1 MTDDITHELAE
12 TLKEL
17 RQLYDSRQHLGPSM
31 VRVDAVLD
39 RYEDACKTQEPVI
52 TKVEVI
58 ADEVREYVNWKPYN
72 KITTS
77 LQDDGKTLKVFV
89 TQNTEEPKMTDMCGG
104 NTPIVPEE
112 TIDEWESLG
121 LIYDELVYTRDK
133 TLYNKAEKEVSK
145 QWATALSNFIDKLG
159 GDSPALWEWK
169 GKTPTPE
176 KVVEC
181 LQELFDFHTQIATD
195 GELDECCRILE
206 INGYFEH
213 RDMLLKYRR
222 PQPTLKSQ
230 ALKDLETVRK
240 NSDIIPEI
248 LETIE
253 KALKSIP
260 EDSSV

>member
-1 MTDDITHELAE
+1 MTNKEI
-12 TLKEL
+12 LKSLNE
-17 RQLYDSRQHLGPSM
+17 
-31 VRVDAVLD
+31 
-39 RYEDACKTQEPVI
+39 
-52 TKVEVI
+52 
-58 ADEVREYVNWKPYN
+58 
-72 KITTS
+72 KITAASIS
-77 LQDDGKTLKVFV
+77 LAYLKRSRASFLSVISDEP
-89 TQNTEEPKMTDMCGG
+89 TDTEEPEMTV
-104 NTPIVPEE
+104 NKPEFYDKLQGDE
-112 TIDEWESLG
+112 TMYNVTENEIS
-121 LIYDELVYTRDK
+121 TRWAD
-133 TLYNKAEKEVSK
+133 TLSE
-145 QWATALSNFIDKLG
+145 FIDKLG
-159 GDSPALWEWK
+159 GDSPALWEWN
-169 GKTPTPE
+169 GITPTPE

-181 LQELFDFHTQIATD
+181 LQELFDFHMQIATD

-260 EDSSV
+260 E